1 LKKLIGSDV
10 GSYVFDPTN
19 RTITVSG
26 IRPFDIENVLLV
38 SNAGTMIYSF
48 ADTSL
53 GGSVTDNVI
62 TLTYDTTSMSAD
74 DHLQIWIDIP
84 KERLL
89 ESEQYGLDPEYTYDA
104 GLNEVFG
111 PNPITDGEAIKTA
124 EKSRILRRVDG
135 RFNAVGQE
143 LRIDCEGAN
152 TIGIQITGTWSAT
165 IAFEASIDGGN
176 FAPTYAVL
184 VGYSASYPTYSDTR
198 SIAFANG
205 QNGIFLSNA
214 AGIKTLRVRC
224 SAYTSGI
231 VGISMIADS
240 AKPPIGPPIQ
250 ATYDNNLYGTLGAV
264 QLFSFSHT
272 EGAQQVSAPTI
283 SPTQPTSYADN
294 KYAQYPQRFR
304 RIRVESEIGR
314 AHV

>member
-26 IRPFDIENVLLV
+26 VRPFNIENVLLI
-38 SNAGTMIYSF
+38 SNAGTMIYNF
-48 ADTSL
+48 ADSSL
-53 GGSVTDNVI
+53 GGSVAENVI

-89 ESEQYGLDPEYTYDA
+89 ESEQYGIDPEYSYDT

-111 PNPITDGEAIKTA
+111 SNPITDGDAIKTA

-152 TIGIQITGTWSAT
+152 TIGIHLYGAWVGS
-165 IAFEASIDGGN
+165 IAFEGSMNGADFVAIPSM
-176 FAPTYAVL
+176 L
-184 VGYSASYPTYSDTR
+184 LSYNSSNPTYSQTT
-198 SIAFANG
+198 SIAITS
-205 QNGIFLSNA
+205 QNGIYIATA
-214 AGIKTLRVRC
+214 AGVRVFRIRM
-224 SAYTSGI
+224 SAYTSGTLSAI
-231 VGISMIADS
+231 LVADS
-240 AKPPIGPPIQ
+240 AKPPLGPVIQ
-250 ATYDNNLYGTLGAV
+250 TTYDYTLVG
-264 QLFSFSHT
+264 SI
-272 EGAQQVSAPTI
+272 GAQSLYTYSDFLDGQIAIPTPTI
-283 SPTQPTSYADN
+283 NIAKPSSYTDN
-294 KYAQYPQRFR
+294 KYAFLPQRFR
-304 RIRVESEIGR
+304 RLREIGR